1 MTNILSPKSS
11 SGSLMYSVLAH
22 VLVVFG
28 VIAGMNLQTSAP
40 TIVEE
45 YVDLGYE
52 ELEAPPM
59 QAPPKP
65 PVEEKMEEL
74 QDKTSTIAGVQKEVK
89 SNPGD
94 GIAEKQTN
102 SDIPYYKIKPKYPK
116 AALLA
121 GKEGWV
127 MLQID
132 ITEKGEVENVRVIDG
147 ENRTEFQGEA
157 KRAVSLYKYKPF
169 VDGGGN
175 PVRKADHL
183 VRVDFKLVD
192 AGEEEESRASL

>member
-1 MTNILSPKSS
+1 MISILSPKTS
-11 SGSLMYSVLAH
+11 SGSFVYSLLAH
-22 VLVVFG
+22 GLIMAG
-28 VIAGMNLQTSAP
+28 VAVGFNLGNSAP
-40 TIVEE
+40 APVEN

-74 QDKTSTIAGVQKEVK
+74 QDKTSEVAGVQKEVK
-89 SNPGD
+89 SAPGD

-102 SDIPYYKIKPKYPK
+102 SDVPYYKIKPKYPK

-127 MLQID
+127 MLQVD
-132 ITEKGEVENVRVIDG
+132 INEKGEVENVRVIDG
-147 ENRTEFQGEA
+147 ENRSEFQGEA
-157 KRAVSLYKYKPF
+157 RRAVSLYKYRPF
-169 VDGGGN
+169 VDANGN

-183 VRVDFKLVD
+183 VRVEFNLVD
-192 AGEEEESRASL
+192 AGSEEESRASL